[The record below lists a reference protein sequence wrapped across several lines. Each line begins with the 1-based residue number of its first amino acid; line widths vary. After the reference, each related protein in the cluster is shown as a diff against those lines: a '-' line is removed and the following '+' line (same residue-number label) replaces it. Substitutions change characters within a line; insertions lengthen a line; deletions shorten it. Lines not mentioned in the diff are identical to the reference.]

1 MGLLIPL
8 LIVFSWAQAPDEK
21 KNGELFEAATLDQ
34 IWPVKKPLPK
44 QFWWDD
50 VPTPA
55 STTQGELR

>member
-1 MGLLIPL
+1 M
-8 LIVFSWAQAPDEK
+8 

-55 STTQGELR
+55 ATTHGGAP